1 MKKIIRLAIVLM
13 LIFLC
18 AVAIFRRDSDDSPSD
33 DVVAPANTNAPSVP
47 QVVVKHTVENS
58 ATMFA
63 SIDVC
68 EGDPGT
74 VGVIPNGQKCE
85 ILSGPTESPCG
96 AAYGT
101 YYKLTCDSMRG
112 FINVKWVE
120 VQ

>member
-18 AVAIFRRDSDDSPSD
+18 AVAYFRKGSDDSPSD
-33 DVVAPANTNAPSVP
+33 DVVAPANTSAPSVP
-47 QVVVKHTVENS
+47 QVVVKHTSEDS
-58 ATMFA
+58 ATMFV

-74 VGVIPNGQKCE
+74 VSVIPNGQKCE

-96 AAYGT
+96 AIYGT
-101 YYKLTCDSMRG
+101 HYKLDCQGLRG